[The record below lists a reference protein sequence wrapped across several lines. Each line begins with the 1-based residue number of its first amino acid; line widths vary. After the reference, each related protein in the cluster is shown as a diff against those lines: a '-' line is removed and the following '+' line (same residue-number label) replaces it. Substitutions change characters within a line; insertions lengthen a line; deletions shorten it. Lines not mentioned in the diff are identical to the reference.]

1 MADEKE
7 HDTTQSPV
15 QEVIGAFGGLRP
27 LAKALGVAVSTVQG
41 WKERDSIPATRHED
55 ILKAAA
61 EQSLMLDV
69 MLVRACDTARG
80 AKTTPVKTAPLM
92 GKSSIPESGSL
103 PKEPPKKDIK
113 PIEKETKET
122 EKKNQPPVGNS
133 TTQKQKTQ
141 QQKETTQQEQKA
153 PQNSKEKILPPRKAQ
168 RFLGGAFFWAVLG
181 LVIVGGAFVAR
192 GYWFPVIQTAV
203 RFGDDELLRSDD
215 RPQSDDIAQG
225 GFAPDDVEHRLRALE
240 RIVADQQTL
249 LAQSARDF
257 AALAQEQNRLASA
270 AFSVPSQT
278 AGSPTQSA
286 EGADVIRL
294 QAQIDGL
301 RGQFA
306 QSSDVPLYLVLS
318 IFQLRDALRGSAPF
332 VRELDLVRQAG
343 QGHATLLRVL
353 DPLDAIAAEGLPSLM
368 SLKRDFPAMARA
380 VISADKVNAA
390 NGWLARAVG
399 RVTDL
404 ASLRR
409 TGFEDGQ
416 DLEAQIW
423 RAENLL
429 LEDDL
434 DGTVQELRQLQG
446 PTLRAADDWLAR
458 ADQRVQARLLLRQ
471 LTSLLGDLMAR
482 GGTEQ

>member
-1 MADEKE
+1 MADKKE
-7 HDTTQSPV
+7 HKTKQSPV
-15 QEVIGAFGGLRP
+15 QEVIQAFGGLRP
-27 LAKALGVAVSTVQG
+27 LAKVLGVAVSTVQG
-41 WKERDSIPATRHED
+41 WKERDSIPATRHEE

-61 EQSLMLDV
+61 EQSLVLDV
-69 MLVRACDTARG
+69 MLVRACDTARE
-80 AKTTPVKTAPLM
+80 AKPAPLKTAPLM
-92 GKSSIPESGSL
+92 GKSSIPESGSRSGESSERDTK
-103 PKEPPKKDIK
+103 PTKKDA
-113 PIEKETKET
+113 KET
-122 EKKNQPPVGNS
+122 EKKSHPSVES
-133 TTQKQKTQ
+133 ASRLKTKQ
-141 QQKETTQQEQKA
+141 QQETTQQKQKVT
-153 PQNSKEKILPPRKAQ
+153 QKSKEGTLPPHKTP

-192 GYWFPVIQTAV
+192 GYWLPVLQTAV
-203 RFGDDELLRSDD
+203 RFGDDDLLRSDD

-225 GFAPDDVEHRLRALE
+225 GFAPDDVERRLRALE
-240 RIVADQQTL
+240 RVVADQQTL

-270 AFSVPSQT
+270 ALSVPSQT
-278 AGSPTQSA
+278 AGSPIQSA

-306 QSSDVPLYLVLS
+306 QSSDIPLYLVLS

-343 QGHATLLRVL
+343 QGYTTLLRTL
-353 DPLDAIAAEGLPSLM
+353 DPLDAMAAEGLPSVM

-380 VISADKVNAA
+380 VISADKVKAA
-390 NGWLARAVG
+390 DGWLARAIG

-404 ASLRR
+404 VSLRR
-409 TGFEDGQ
+409 TDLDDGQ
-416 DLEAQIW
+416 SLAARLW

-429 LEDDL
+429 LEGDL
-434 DGTVQELRQLQG
+434 DGTLQELRQLQG
-446 PTLRAADDWLAR
+446 PTLRAADDWLVR

-482 GGTEQ
+482 GGTGQ

>member
-1 MADEKE
+1 MADKKE
-7 HDTTQSPV
+7 HDTKQSPV
-15 QEVIGAFGGLRP
+15 QEVILAFGGLRP

-41 WKERDSIPATRHED
+41 WKERDSIPAARHED

-61 EQSLMLDV
+61 EQSLVLDV
-69 MLVRACDTARG
+69 MLVRACDTVRG
-80 AKTTPVKTAPLM
+80 AKTARPKTAPLM
-92 GKSSIPESGSL
+92 GKSSIPESGSS
-103 PKEPPKKDIK
+103 PKESPIKETKPTEKK
-113 PIEKETKET
+113 TKET
-122 EKKNQPPVGNS
+122 EKKDNPPVES
-133 TTQKQKTQ
+133 TSALKTKQQ
-141 QQKETTQQEQKA
+141 EETTQQKPKA
-153 PQNSKEKILPPRKAQ
+153 TQRSKENTLPTHKTQ
-168 RFLGGAFFWAVLG
+168 RFLSGAFFWAVLG

-192 GYWFPVIQTAV
+192 GYWLPVIQTAI
-203 RFGDDELLRSDD
+203 RFDD
-215 RPQSDDIAQG
+215 RPQSDDLAQG
-225 GFAPDDVEHRLRALE
+225 DLARDDFERRLQALE
-240 RIVADQQTL
+240 RTVADQQTL

-257 AALAQEQNRLASA
+257 VALAQEQNRLASA
-270 AFSVPSQT
+270 ALSVPSHA
-278 AGSPTQSA
+278 AGSSNPSP

-301 RGQFA
+301 RGQFAQSSFA

-343 QGHATLLRVL
+343 QGYTTLLRAL
-353 DPLDAIAAEGLPSLM
+353 DPLDAMAAEGLPSVM

-380 VISADKVNAA
+380 VISADKVEAA
-390 NGWLARAVG
+390 DGWMARAVG

-404 ASLRR
+404 VSLRR
-409 TGFEDGQ
+409 TGLDDGQ
-416 DLEAQIW
+416 SLAARLW

-429 LEDDL
+429 LEGDL

-458 ADQRVQARLLLRQ
+458 ADQRLQARLLLRQ

-482 GGTEQ
+482 GGTGQ